1 MKIQRFLCLSLLI
14 AITTPFYAE
23 RVTSVTVQDWQKSGQ
38 NYNKPVHYLG
48 LGAKLGYSQFNQGM
62 TKSGQA
68 EAGQMENKL
77 HLPGGANAGI
87 DLRYKLE
94 YGLFRFVAGV
104 DATYA
109 GSSMAGTVK
118 YSKQLVEPSPDL
130 TYYYNFT
137 NTREQQHT
145 FEVGVPILFG
155 ADYKGFYA
163 MAGMRLGLPVMKEY
177 SISTD
182 LTRTI
187 SDKRGID
194 DYSDMPNHY
203 LYNNDLSQKGKL
215 KLATLN
221 PQVAIEAGYNLDP
234 WLQRKRDRKTGEKPS
249 FVELLHYEVGIYANV
264 GVLDYHQQ
272 AKSGEFYVCDE
283 ANKIDVTSIK
293 TITDD
298 SQIANKNM
306 VPWNIGVRFNVYYEF
321 YKNPPV
327 KKQRRRRPRPKPVVQ
342 DTAKEEVQ
350 EVIPT
355 DTIVYNGETIQKGD
369 TIIMENLY
377 FDTDKSTIRSASDR
391 SLNEL
396 ATLLET
402 HPTMKITLVGHTDNV
417 GKADYN
423 MQLSKARV
431 ESVKSE
437 LMKRGID
444 GSRIGTVGK
453 GMTQPIA
460 DNRTREGR
468 AENRRVEI
476 IIEEQ

>member
-1 MKIQRFLCLSLLI
+1 
-14 AITTPFYAE
+14 
-23 RVTSVTVQDWQKSGQ
+23 
-38 NYNKPVHYLG
+38 
-48 LGAKLGYSQFNQGM
+48 
-62 TKSGQA
+62 
-68 EAGQMENKL
+68 
-77 HLPGGANAGI
+77 
-87 DLRYKLE
+87 
-94 YGLFRFVAGV
+94 
-104 DATYA
+104 
-109 GSSMAGTVK
+109 
-118 YSKQLVEPSPDL
+118 
-130 TYYYNFT
+130 
-137 NTREQQHT
+137 
-145 FEVGVPILFG
+145 
-155 ADYKGFYA
+155 
-163 MAGMRLGLPVMKEY
+163 
-177 SISTD
+177 
-182 LTRTI
+182 
-187 SDKRGID
+187 
-194 DYSDMPNHY
+194 
-203 LYNNDLSQKGKL
+203 
-215 KLATLN
+215 
-221 PQVAIEAGYNLDP
+221 
-234 WLQRKRDRKTGEKPS
+234 
-249 FVELLHYEVGIYANV
+249 
-264 GVLDYHQQ
+264 
-272 AKSGEFYVCDE
+272 
-283 ANKIDVTSIK
+283 
-293 TITDD
+293 
-298 SQIANKNM
+298 M